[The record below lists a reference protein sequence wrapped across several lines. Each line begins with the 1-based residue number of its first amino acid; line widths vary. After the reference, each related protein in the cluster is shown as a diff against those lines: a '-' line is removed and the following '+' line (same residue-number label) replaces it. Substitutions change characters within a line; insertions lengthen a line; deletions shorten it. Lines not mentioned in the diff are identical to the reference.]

1 MSIDYVEL
9 LLATGETLYMV
20 TVAACVAVV
29 VGFFLGLWTVLT
41 GPGHLRPSP
50 WLHRTLGVLVNVGRS
65 IPYIILMVL
74 AMPLTRAIV
83 GTAVGLHASVVPLA
97 LAAIPFFAR
106 LVQMALSEVDPGILD
121 MGRASGATHRQIV
134 YHMLV
139 VEARPTLIG
148 SATMTMVALVSYSAM
163 AGAVGGGGLGDLAIR
178 MGYQRFDMG
187 TLLATT
193 LIMVALV
200 QACQSAGDAGA
211 QYFTR
216 RLRG

>member
-1 MSIDYVEL
+1 MTIDYTEL
-9 LLATGETLYMV
+9 LVATGETIYMV
-20 TVAACVAVV
+20 AVAACVAVV
-29 VGFFLGLWTVLT
+29 CGFFLGLWAVLT
-41 GPGHLRPSP
+41 APGHLRPCP
-50 WLHRTLGVLVNVGRS
+50 WVHRILGALVNVGRS

-106 LVQMALSEVDPGILD
+106 LVQMALSEVDAGILD
-121 MGRASGATHRQIV
+121 MGRASGATSGQIV
-134 YHMLV
+134 RHMLIA
-139 VEARPTLIG
+139 EARPALIG
-148 SATMTMVALVSYSAM
+148 SATMTVVALVSYSAM

-178 MGYQRFDMG
+178 MGYQRFDMP

-200 QACQSAGDAGA
+200 QACQSAGDAGVRHFA
-211 QYFTR
+211 K
-216 RLRG
+216 RL

>member
-1 MSIDYVEL
+1 MTIDYTDL
-9 LLATGETLYMV
+9 LVATGETIYMV
-20 TVAACVAVV
+20 AVAACIAVV
-29 VGFFLGLWTVLT
+29 FGFLLGLWTVLT
-41 GPGHLRPSP
+41 APGHLRPCP
-50 WLHRTLGVLVNVGRS
+50 WVHRALGAFVNVGRS

-106 LVQMALSEVDPGILD
+106 LVQMALSEVDAGILD
-121 MGRASGATHRQIV
+121 MGRASGATCGQIV
-134 YHMLV
+134 RHMLIA
-139 VEARPTLIG
+139 EARPALIG
-148 SATMTMVALVSYSAM
+148 SATMTVVALVSYSAM

-178 MGYQRFDMG
+178 MGYQRFDMP

-200 QACQSAGDAGA
+200 QACQSAGDAGVR
-211 QYFTR
+211 YFAK
-216 RLRG
+216 RL